1 MTPAQQL
8 KKITS
13 FMLKDEKI
21 INWYN
26 KKYNFDITTAPVKD
40 QKEYAARLASWDMW
54 KSKRDNL
61 KQVAA

>member
-21 INWYN
+21 ISFFN
-26 KKYNFDITTAPVKD
+26 KKYNFDMDNAPVKD
-40 QKEYAARLASWDMW
+40 QKDYEARLQSWDMW
-54 KSKRDNL
+54 KEKRDQL
-61 KQVAA
+61 KQVA